1 MNLSEL
7 LELSRAGFTKED
19 IFKLLGTNDNQQPS
33 APAADPV
40 PDNQDSDPD
49 YPAPDPQQP
58 EQQSGDERIKALE
71 TKLDY
76 AINRLNYMSVQKS
89 EQPGQPE
96 ETLDDILSSM
106 ARGFKKPENKEK

>member
-19 IFKLLGTNDNQQPS
+19 IFKLLGTNDNQQPPAS
-33 APAADPV
+33 AVDPA
-40 PDNQDSDPD
+40 PDNQDSDPAQA
-49 YPAPDPQQP
+49 APDSQQS

-76 AINRLNYMSVQKS
+76 AINRLNYMAVQS
-89 EQPGQPE
+89 STQPDQPK
-96 ETLDDILSSM
+96 ETLDDILSSVV
-106 ARGFKKPENKEK
+106 RGFEKPENKEK

>member
-19 IFKLLGTNDNQQPS
+19 IFKLLGTNDNQRPPT
-33 APAADPV
+33 PAADPV
-40 PDNQDSDPD
+40 PDNQGSDPD
-49 YPAPDPQQP
+49 PAPDPQQP

-76 AINRLNYMSVQKS
+76 AINRLNYMAVQKS
-89 EQPGQPE
+89 EQPNQPE
-96 ETLDDILSSM
+96 ETLDDILSSVV
-106 ARGFKKPENKEK
+106 RGFEKPENKEK

>member
-19 IFKLLGTNDNQQPS
+19 IFRLLGTNDNQQSP

-49 YPAPDPQQP
+49 PVPDPQQGQYP
-58 EQQSGDERIKALE
+58 PMGYKIPTIFSIVF
-71 TKLDY
+71 
-76 AINRLNYMSVQKS
+76 VQFAQIFFFCLMHKY
-89 EQPGQPE
+89 
-96 ETLDDILSSM
+96 T
-106 ARGFKKPENKEK
+106 

>member
-19 IFKLLGTNDNQQPS
+19 IFKLLGTNDNQQPP

-49 YPAPDPQQP
+49 PVPDPQQP
-58 EQQSGDERIKALE
+58 DQQSGDERIKALE

-76 AINRLNYMSVQKS
+76 AINRLNYMAVQKS
-89 EQPGQPE
+89 EQPDQPK
-96 ETLDDILSSM
+96 ETLDDILSSVV
-106 ARGFKKPENKEK
+106 RGFEKSENKEK